1 MSKVPVK
8 KYIYQVEDEKGKI
21 CNKRISTRDYVA
33 ATMQGEFYFERVDL
47 IGKGIH
53 GLMLKDKHTEKEFP
67 NRTRSIREIA
77 YLEGIEERVLIKSI
91 DDYTPD

>member
-1 MSKVPVK
+1 M
-8 KYIYQVEDEKGKI
+8 

-33 ATMQGEFYFERVDL
+33 ATKQGEFYFDRVDL
-47 IGKGIH
+47 IGEGIH
-53 GLMLKDKHTEKEFP
+53 GAMLKDKHTEKEFP